1 MNWLNYK
8 LGSYLVRNDLQI
20 IAFFVFFWTVFY
32 LSIYVFCILN
42 KKYKIEILANITAQR
57 KMSIR

>member
-1 MNWLNYK
+1 MNWLNNK
-8 LGSYLVRNDLQI
+8 LGSYLIRNDLQI

-32 LSIYVFCILN
+32 LSINVFCILN
-42 KKYKIEILANITAQR
+42 KKYKIEIMANITAQR